1 MAHVID
7 DEFLCGF
14 FGMGTSPGE
23 LADMA
28 ELRARLVRLQFENGE
43 DICTIDGPPD
53 GMFFLESGV
62 ALVLDRDGQ
71 QVNVMHEGQYFG
83 EYGVLAQQRRLT
95 TVRSR
100 GRTVVYKL
108 ESEDMMDMLRKHP
121 DLYGEFMKRVYSQV
135 SHKHAQIL
143 TLSRMQRGVLRA
155 PGNRAP
161 MGKRQMLL
169 QYGILALIFILSALL
184 IPAET
189 DFPVFILPLVLMIVY
204 VLVTR
209 RTLESLV
216 AAGLYAALLARRLGV
231 APGYTDALMETMG
244 QADNVFTVLVMALMG
259 GMITLIEAS
268 GAVTAFKKLADR
280 KIRSRRGTLLATLGI
295 LAVTAIDDG
304 LNLLCAAGSLRNVVD
319 EQRVPREDS
328 GFLLSFLPT
337 VLCSFFPFSLWGIW
351 VVGSIIPV
359 EGMSR
364 FSILCRS
371 IPLNFFSILAL
382 LACVLFCFGLLP
394 RNGALKRAEKR
405 VKAGGELFPEGSE
418 KYIPEEEEQFW
429 GSPWNL
435 LLPVIVLAV
444 SSLGVRSL
452 HVGSFAMDSAC
463 GLVATLLVMFFLY
476 CGQGLLSPEEFFEHL
491 VAGIQNVTLPII
503 LYLLTMCFTA
513 LLQQEALAPF
523 FDQTVSLLGGYTRF
537 LPAVLFLIFTLLTVA
552 LGSSWAMFVIGF
564 PVAAH
569 LALRAGVPLPL
580 CVGAV
585 CAAGIA
591 GEKCCVFTSD
601 SLSVGSAIGCDP
613 DRILKV
619 RMPYSIAFSLCA
631 FVLYIAAGILI

>member
-14 FGMGTSPGE
+14 FGMGTSPEE

-28 ELRARLVRLQFENGE
+28 ELRARLVRLQFENGQ

-135 SHKHAQIL
+135 SRKHAQIL

-216 AAGLYAALLARRLGV
+216 VAGLYAALLARRIGI
-231 APGYTDALMETMG
+231 AAGYTDALMDTMG
-244 QADNVFTVLVMALMG
+244 QTLILNANNELVKYVMAN
-259 GMITLIEAS
+259 
-268 GAVTAFKKLADR
+268 KKGDNTPMFCKQLYD
-280 KIRSRRGTLLATLGI
+280 
-295 LAVTAIDDG
+295 
-304 LNLLCAAGSLRNVVD
+304 
-319 EQRVPREDS
+319 
-328 GFLLSFLPT
+328 
-337 VLCSFFPFSLWGIW
+337 
-351 VVGSIIPV
+351 
-359 EGMSR
+359 
-364 FSILCRS
+364 
-371 IPLNFFSILAL
+371 LAL
-382 LACVLFCFGLLP
+382 IAHQP
-394 RNGALKRAEKR
+394 
-405 VKAGGELFPEGSE
+405 
-418 KYIPEEEEQFW
+418 
-429 GSPWNL
+429 
-435 LLPVIVLAV
+435 
-444 SSLGVRSL
+444 
-452 HVGSFAMDSAC
+452 
-463 GLVATLLVMFFLY
+463 
-476 CGQGLLSPEEFFEHL
+476 LSPEKMTEFIKRSNQIMLE
-491 VAGIQNVTLPII
+491 
-503 LYLLTMCFTA
+503 LT
-513 LLQQEALAPF
+513 
-523 FDQTVSLLGGYTRF
+523 
-537 LPAVLFLIFTLLTVA
+537 
-552 LGSSWAMFVIGF
+552 
-564 PVAAH
+564 
-569 LALRAGVPLPL
+569 
-580 CVGAV
+580 
-585 CAAGIA
+585 
-591 GEKCCVFTSD
+591 K
-601 SLSVGSAIGCDP
+601 
-613 DRILKV
+613 
-619 RMPYSIAFSLCA
+619 
-631 FVLYIAAGILI
+631 

>member
-14 FGMGTSPGE
+14 FGMGTSPEE

-28 ELRARLVRLQFENGE
+28 ELRSRLVRLQFDNGE

-161 MGKRQMLL
+161 MGKRQMLI

-216 AAGLYAALLARRLGV
+216 VAGMYAALLALRLGV
-231 APGYTDALMETMG
+231 APGYTDALMDTMG
-244 QADNVFTVLVMALMG
+244 QVDNVFTVLVMALMG

-304 LNLLCAAGSLRNVVD
+304 LNLLCAAGSLRTVVD
-319 EQRVPREDS
+319 EQKVPREDS

-337 VLCSFFPFSLWGIW
+337 VLCSFLPFSL
-351 VVGSIIPV
+351 
-359 EGMSR
+359 
-364 FSILCRS
+364 
-371 IPLNFFSILAL
+371 
-382 LACVLFCFGLLP
+382 
-394 RNGALKRAEKR
+394 
-405 VKAGGELFPEGSE
+405 
-418 KYIPEEEEQFW
+418 
-429 GSPWNL
+429 
-435 LLPVIVLAV
+435 
-444 SSLGVRSL
+444 
-452 HVGSFAMDSAC
+452 D
-463 GLVATLLVMFFLY
+463 
-476 CGQGLLSPEEFFEHL
+476 
-491 VAGIQNVTLPII
+491 
-503 LYLLTMCFTA
+503 
-513 LLQQEALAPF
+513 
-523 FDQTVSLLGGYTRF
+523 GY
-537 LPAVLFLIFTLLTVA
+537 P
-552 LGSSWAMFVIGF
+552 
-564 PVAAH
+564 
-569 LALRAGVPLPL
+569 
-580 CVGAV
+580 
-585 CAAGIA
+585 
-591 GEKCCVFTSD
+591 
-601 SLSVGSAIGCDP
+601 
-613 DRILKV
+613 
-619 RMPYSIAFSLCA
+619 
-631 FVLYIAAGILI
+631 